1 MTVTKMEL
9 CCSSSILIMKLVLV
23 TFVFFVISAKKNKLQ
38 TDNKHKESFTTVAS
52 APKSQSVTANEPVF
66 MVGWRRRL
74 EVEEYEKCRSHRV
87 WWWMRGCE
95 QEMPVKLGDRG
106 VNKRGIQKGGHRLPR
121 SWSYSSAHKAFCM
134 VEWLIIPF
142 FLKLVLGWIEQ
153 LHSCRIPFLIHSL
166 SWRASLYARI
176 ISFPNR
182 VNY

>member
-1 MTVTKMEL
+1 MTVTRMGALLLFIYLDHETGVSDI
-9 CCSSSILIMKLVLV
+9 C
-23 TFVFFVISAKKNKLQ
+23 FFFDFSKKNKLQ

-52 APKSQSVTANEPVF
+52 APKSRSVTANELVF
-66 MVGWRRRL
+66 MVGMRRRL

-95 QEMPVKLGDRG
+95 QEMPVILGDRG
-106 VNKRGIQKGGHRLPR
+106 VNKRGIQKGGHRLSR
-121 SWSYSSAHKAFCM
+121 SWSYPSAHKAFCM